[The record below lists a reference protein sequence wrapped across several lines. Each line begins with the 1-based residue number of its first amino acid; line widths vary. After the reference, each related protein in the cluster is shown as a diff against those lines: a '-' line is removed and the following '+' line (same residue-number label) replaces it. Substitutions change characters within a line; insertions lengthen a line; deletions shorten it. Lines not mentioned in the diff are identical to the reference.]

1 LLTYI
6 IIGLL
11 ILLLVLLGEPVF
23 VLIGAGGLL
32 LFHFAGVDTSA
43 VIVELYRLASLP
55 ALIAI
60 PLFTFAGYLL
70 AESSAPKRL
79 VRLALALFG
88 WMPGG
93 LAIVSLVS
101 TAIFTAFT
109 GASGVTIVALGGLL
123 YPILV
128 KESYPDRFS
137 LGLMTTS
144 GSLGLLFP
152 PSLPIILYGIVAG
165 ISVDKLFAAGLIPGI
180 LLIIMLSVFSIYTG
194 VRSGVKRQ
202 PFSFREA
209 LSASKAA
216 AWEIP
221 LPILIIG
228 GIYAGFFTATEAS
241 AIMAFYVFV
250 VEVFLLRDVKFFA
263 HKDGSES
270 NLPQIVRKSMMLV
283 GAIFV
288 VLGTALGLTNYLID
302 MQIPMK
308 MFDLIHQF
316 VTSQLVFLILLNL
329 FLLVINMVE
338 IFSAIIIVVPL
349 IVPIAQQYG
358 VDPVHLGIIFLLN
371 LEIGYM
377 LPPIGLNLFISS
389 LRFEKDIV
397 KVYRAVL
404 PFLAIAL
411 LALFF
416 VTYLPDLSL
425 FLTRVMRVQ

>member
-1 LLTYI
+1 MLYVV
-6 IIGLL
+6 IG
-11 ILLLVLLGEPVF
+11 IAVLLLVLLGEPVF
-23 VLIGAGGLL
+23 ILIGAGGLL
-32 LFHFAGVDTSA
+32 LFNSIGVSTSA

-70 AESSAPKRL
+70 AESEAPKRL
-79 VRLALALFG
+79 VRLAQAFFG

-93 LAIVSLVS
+93 LAIVSLIS

-128 KESYPDRFS
+128 KESYPDRFAT
-137 LGLMTTS
+137 GLMTTS

-165 ISVDKLFAAGLIPGI
+165 ISVDKLFAAGVLPGI
-180 LLIIMLSVFSIYTG
+180 LLIVMLSVYSIYTG

-202 PFSFREA
+202 AFSLREA
-209 LSASKAA
+209 LRALKGAI
-216 AWEIP
+216 WELP
-221 LPILIIG
+221 LPFIIIG
-228 GIYAGFFTATEAS
+228 GIYGGFFTASEAS
-241 AIMAFYVFV
+241 AIMAFYVLV
-250 VEVFLLRDVKFFA
+250 VEVFLLRDVKFF
-263 HKDGSES
+263 KD
-270 NLPQIVRKSMMLV
+270 LPRITKKSMMLV

-302 MQIPMK
+302 QQIPMA
-308 MFDLIHQF
+308 MFQFIHRF
-316 VTSQLVFLILLNL
+316 VSSQLVFLILLNL

-349 IVPIAQQYG
+349 IVPIAMQYG
-358 VDPVHLGIIFLLN
+358 INPVHLGVIFLLN

-377 LPPIGLNLFISS
+377 LPPLGLNLFISS

-397 KVYRAVL
+397 KIYRAVL

-411 LALFF
+411 IALLI

-425 FLTRVMRVQ
+425 YLTRVLRVQ

>member
-1 LLTYI
+1 MTYVV
-6 IIGLL
+6 IGVA

-23 VLIGAGGLL
+23 VIIGGGGLL
-32 LFHFAGVDTSA
+32 LFKAIGVDTSA

-70 AESSAPKRL
+70 AESDAPKRL
-79 VRLALALFG
+79 VRLAQALFG

-93 LAIVSLVS
+93 LAIVSLIS

-123 YPILV
+123 YPVLV
-128 KESYPDRFS
+128 KESYPERFS

-165 ISVDKLFAAGLIPGI
+165 ISVDKLFAAGVIPGVMII
-180 LLIIMLSVFSIYTG
+180 LMLSIFSIYTG

-202 PFSFREA
+202 PFSAREV
-209 LSASKAA
+209 LSALKEAI
-216 AWEIP
+216 WEIP
-221 LPILIIG
+221 LPIIIIG

-250 VEVFLLRDVKFFA
+250 VEVFILRDVKFF
-263 HKDGSES
+263 KD
-270 NLPQIVRKSMMLV
+270 LPRITKKSMMLV

-302 MQIPMK
+302 EQIPMQ
-308 MFDLIHQF
+308 MFQLIHQF

-349 IVPIAQQYG
+349 IVPIAIQYG
-358 VDPVHLGIIFLLN
+358 IDPVHLGIIFLLN

-377 LPPIGLNLFISS
+377 LPPLGLNLFISS

-397 KVYRAVL
+397 KIYRAVL
-404 PFLAIAL
+404 PFLAIML
-411 LALFF
+411 LALVI

-425 FLTRVMRVQ
+425 YLTRIMKVQ